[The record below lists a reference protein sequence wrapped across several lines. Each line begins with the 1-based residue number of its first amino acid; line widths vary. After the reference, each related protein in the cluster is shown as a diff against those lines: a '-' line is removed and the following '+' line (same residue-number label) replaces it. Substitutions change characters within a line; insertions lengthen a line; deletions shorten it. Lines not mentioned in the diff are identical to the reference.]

1 MSNVA
6 EQSHTI
12 SMIKAIT
19 WRILASVITTLLVLA
34 FTGHLALAAKV
45 GAVDVVVKLIVYFFH
60 ERAWIMYGKR
70 KEAKS

>member
-6 EQSHTI
+6 EQSHVI
-12 SMIKAIT
+12 SGMKAVT
-19 WRILASVITTLLVLA
+19 WRILASIITTLLVLA

-60 ERAWIMYGKR
+60 ERAWIWYGKR
-70 KEAKS
+70 KE